1 MKFKRTVKSD
11 GTIIRDYKCDVC
23 NYEFSISRNQ
33 GQEIIKKGDEEIEIY
48 SFFSLR
54 SINNDHRTLCSCPK
68 CHTIQV
74 LIQESEDS
82 SNE

>member
-23 NYEFSISRNQ
+23 NYEFSISRNR
-33 GQEIIKKGDEEIEIY
+33 GQEIIKKGDGEIEIY
-48 SFFSLR
+48 PFFSLR
-54 SINNDHRTLCSCPK
+54 SANNNHRTLCSCPK